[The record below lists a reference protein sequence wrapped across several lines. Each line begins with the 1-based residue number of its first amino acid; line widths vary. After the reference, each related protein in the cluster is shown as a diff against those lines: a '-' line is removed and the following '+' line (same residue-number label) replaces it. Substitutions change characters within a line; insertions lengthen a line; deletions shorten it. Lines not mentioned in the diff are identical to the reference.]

1 MLNRIAAKAIFPITL
16 AVTGFVILG
25 SLLLYSFNKNDLLA
39 DTIRH
44 AVGLADTIVKST
56 RYAMLKFDRE
66 MLQHTIGD
74 IGDLEG
80 VEHVRIFN
88 KKGIVMFS
96 SDLAEIEQAVDKQ
109 AAGCNSCHSGAKP
122 ATRLGTMDQARRFTN
137 GLGSEVLA
145 ITTPIYNEP
154 SCVTARCHR
163 PVDESEI
170 LGTLDIGLS
179 TAQLQSSLSQLRMR
193 LIAFCT
199 MVLFL
204 TVGGVCALLQRN
216 VLLPVHHL
224 AIYAKS
230 LAGGKVDMK
239 TPAGIEEID
248 TIAAVL
254 RLQAD
259 KLQRMRAAQEDSG
272 KIRND

>member
-1 MLNRIAAKAIFPITL
+1 MLNKIAARAIFPITL

-25 SLLLYSFNKNDLLA
+25 SLLLYSFNKNDLIS

-44 AVGLADTIVKST
+44 EVGLADTIVKST

-96 SDLAEIEQAVDKQ
+96 SDPGEIEQAVDKQ
-109 AAGCNSCHSGAKP
+109 TAGCNGCHSGAEP

-137 GLGSEVLA
+137 GQGSEVLA

-154 SCVTARCHR
+154 TCVAAGCHR
-163 PVDESEI
+163 PIDESEI

-179 TAQLQSSLSQLRMR
+179 TAQLQNSLSQLRMR
-193 LIAFCT
+193 LIVFCL
-199 MVLFL
+199 MVLLL

-216 VLLPVHHL
+216 VLLPVRHL
-224 AIYAKS
+224 ATFAECM
-230 LAGGKVDMK
+230 AVGKVDQK
-239 TPAGIEEID
+239 APEGIEEID
-248 TIAAVL
+248 TIVTVL
-254 RLQAD
+254 RNQAD
-259 KLQRMRAAQEDSG
+259 QLQQMRAAQEKSDIVL
-272 KIRND
+272 KN

>member
-1 MLNRIAAKAIFPITL
+1 MLNKIAVKAIFPITL

-25 SLLLYSFNKNDLLA
+25 SLLLYSFNKNDLIS

-44 AVGLADTIVKST
+44 EVGLADTIVKST

-74 IGDLEG
+74 IGALDG

-96 SDLAEIEQAVDKQ
+96 SDPGEIEQAVDKQ
-109 AAGCNSCHSGAKP
+109 AAGCYGCHSGAEP

-137 GLGSEVLA
+137 GQGSEVLA

-154 SCVTARCHR
+154 SCIAAGCHR

-179 TAQLQSSLSQLRMR
+179 TAQLQNSLSQLRMR
-193 LIAFCT
+193 LIVFCL

-216 VLLPVHHL
+216 VLLPVRNL
-224 AIYAKS
+224 ATFAES
-230 LAGGKVDMK
+230 MAAGKVDLK
-239 TPAGIEEID
+239 APEGIEEID
-248 TIAAVL
+248 TIVAVL
-254 RLQAD
+254 RNQVDQLQ
-259 KLQRMRAAQEDSG
+259 QMRAEQENSD
-272 KIRND
+272 KVQKN

>member
-25 SLLLYSFNKNDLLA
+25 SLLLYSFNKNDLLS

-44 AVGLADTIVKST
+44 EVGLADTIVKST

-74 IGDLEG
+74 IGDLED

-96 SDLAEIEQAVDKQ
+96 SDPAEIEQAVDKK
-109 AAGCNSCHSGAKP
+109 AAGCSGCHSGDKP

-137 GLGSEVLA
+137 GRGSEVLA

-154 SCVTARCHR
+154 SCVAASCHR
-163 PVDESEI
+163 PMDESEI

-179 TAQLQSSLSQLRMR
+179 TVQLQSSLSQLRMR
-193 LIAFCT
+193 LIVFCM

-204 TVGGVCALLQRN
+204 TVGGVCALLRRN
-216 VLLPVHHL
+216 VLLPVHNL
-224 AIYAKS
+224 AIYAKG
-230 LAGGKVDMK
+230 LAGGKMDLK
-239 TPAGIEEID
+239 APGGIEEID
-248 TIAAVL
+248 TVVAVL

-259 KLQRMRAAQEDSG
+259 EIQQMRAAQDESSKTRKD
-272 KIRND
+272 

>member
-25 SLLLYSFNKNDLLA
+25 SLLLYSFNKNDLVA

-44 AVGLADTIVKST
+44 EVGLADAIVRST

-74 IGDLEG
+74 IGALEG

-96 SDLAEIEQAVDKQ
+96 SDRAEIEQAVDKQ
-109 AAGCNSCHSGAKP
+109 AAGCSGCHSGTKP

-137 GLGSEVLA
+137 GHGSEVLA

-154 SCVTARCHR
+154 TCVAAGCHR
-163 PVDESEI
+163 PVDETEI

-179 TAQLQSSLSQLRMR
+179 TAQLQSSLGQLRMR
-193 LIAFCT
+193 LIAFCV

-204 TVGGVCALLQRN
+204 TVGGVCALLRRN

-224 AIYAKS
+224 ATYAECVAS
-230 LAGGKVDMK
+230 GNRDMK
-239 TPAGIEEID
+239 APGGIEEIE
-248 TIAAVL
+248 AVVSVL
-254 RLQAD
+254 RHQAD
-259 KLQRMRAAQEDSG
+259 EIRQLRATLEEQG
-272 KIRND
+272 KIRKD